1 MCYILQYNL
10 LCIFLGPLCQIV
22 FDESSSP
29 TTLTESEFRKAH
41 QAYLAQSG
49 EETQPATVVVDQ
61 RQARPR
67 ASSRKNDLA
76 PAPASTSAPAP
87 ASTSAPAPAPP
98 GAPNPLV
105 PAPTPPVVAPERAA
119 PVTTTPAETHN
130 TVAVVI
136 VAELSASAQT
146 TYSVTDTRD
155 VVTTV
160 EDGTDAIEYSQR
172 GRRKKPKLGPEE
184 ECKCG
189 CNGTYNHMSMQD
201 CKGDGCRNR
210 VNRTC
215 VSKTWLCH
223 NCANTLNKGN
233 KL

>member
-1 MCYILQYNL
+1 M

-22 FDESSSP
+22 FDESVAA
-29 TTLTESEFRKAH
+29 TTLSESEFRKAH

-49 EETQPATVVVDQ
+49 EETQPATVVVEQ

-67 ASSRKNDLA
+67 ASSRKNDS
-76 PAPASTSAPAP
+76 APAS

-105 PAPTPPVVAPERAA
+105 PAPAPPVVAPERAA
-119 PVTTTPAETHN
+119 PVTTSLAETPD

-136 VAELSASAQT
+136 VAELPASAQT
-146 TYSVTDTRD
+146 TDSVTDTRD

-172 GRRKKPKLGPEE
+172 GAEE
-184 ECKCG
+184 
-189 CNGTYNHMSMQD
+189 T
-201 CKGDGCRNR
+201 
-210 VNRTC
+210 
-215 VSKTWLCH
+215 
-223 NCANTLNKGN
+223 
-233 KL
+233 

>member
-1 MCYILQYNL
+1 L

-22 FDESSSP
+22 FDESVAA
-29 TTLTESEFRKAH
+29 TTLSESEFRKAH

-49 EETQPATVVVDQ
+49 EETQPATVVVEQ

-67 ASSRKNDLA
+67 ASSRKNDS
-76 PAPASTSAPAP
+76 APAS

-105 PAPTPPVVAPERAA
+105 PAPAPPVVAPEWAA
-119 PVTTTPAETHN
+119 PVTTSLAETPD

-136 VAELSASAQT
+136 VAELPASAQT
-146 TYSVTDTRD
+146 TDSVTDTRD

-189 CNGTYNHMSMQD
+189 CYGTYNHMSMQD

-223 NCANTLNKGN
+223 NCANILNKGT
-233 KL
+233 KI